1 VVVLFGC
8 DTKEKERLRVKVDS
22 LNVLLQASRQVEE
35 NMNEVGVLLD
45 SIDASR
51 KALQMT
57 MVEGSPYADYVTRL
71 KNINNYVKQT
81 EERLTALEK
90 SSKKSSKASQR
101 VIKGLKA
108 DLEKQTAEIMDLQMK
123 VAKEHEENIALWT
136 KVNQKDSLLSMKD
149 EVIKM
154 RESDIVSL
162 EKLVN
167 DTQAENKVTVSNLYF
182 EQARALEM
190 AADRTQFKPRK
201 KKETRREALELYK
214 LSLSLGNNNAQQ
226 KIDELEKKLSLV
238 VGFASGL
245 RKIGLRLGLVNGLLF
260 FFTGTLGCRYST
272 AFYSLEISWIKLKV

>member
-1 VVVLFGC
+1 MKKYILGFAIVVVLFGC

-22 LNVLLQASRQVEE
+22 LNVQLQASRQVEE
-35 NMNEVGVLLD
+35 NMNEVGILID

-81 EERLTALEK
+81 EAKLIALEK
-90 SSKKSSKASQR
+90 SSNKSSKASNR
-101 VIKGLKA
+101 IIRGLKA
-108 DLEKQTAEIMDLQMK
+108 DLEKQSAEILDLQMK
-123 VAKEHEENIALWT
+123 VAKEHEENMTLWT
-136 KVNQKDSLLSMKD
+136 RVNQKDSLLSMKD
-149 EVIKM
+149 EMIKVK
-154 RESDIVSL
+154 ESDIASL

-167 DTQAENKVTVSNLYF
+167 DTQSENKVTVSNLYF

-214 LSLSLGNNNAQQ
+214 LSLSLGNNNAQK
-226 KIDELEKKLSLV
+226 KIDELEKKLS
-238 VGFASGL
+238 
-245 RKIGLRLGLVNGLLF
+245 
-260 FFTGTLGCRYST
+260 
-272 AFYSLEISWIKLKV
+272 